1 MCDGTLKC
9 GLGSRNAL
17 KDLEMRS
24 KATKGGLETWDLET
38 WQRTCVFYTG
48 EDQKLQSPLQHL
60 QKARAWQSQTHYNP
74 TLPDPFLQTPPLN
87 QKGSGRQTLFAKA
100 RVAAGPWYTSH
111 L

>member
-24 KATKGGLETWDLET
+24 QATKGGLETWDLET

-60 QKARAWQSQTHYNP
+60 QKARAWKSQTHYDP
-74 TLPDPFLQTPPLN
+74 TLPDPFLQTPP
-87 QKGSGRQTLFAKA
+87 
-100 RVAAGPWYTSH
+100 
-111 L
+111 